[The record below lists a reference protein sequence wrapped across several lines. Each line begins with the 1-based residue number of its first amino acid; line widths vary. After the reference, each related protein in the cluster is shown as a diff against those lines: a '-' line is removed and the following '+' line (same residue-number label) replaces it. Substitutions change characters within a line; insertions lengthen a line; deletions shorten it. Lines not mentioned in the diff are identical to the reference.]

1 MTLKTLQGKLIMT
14 KLSMMLIIVL
24 RLENDKLNGGG
35 TFIDIFP
42 VPEDKIKTPKLS

>member
-1 MTLKTLQGKLIMT
+1 
-14 KLSMMLIIVL
+14 MLIIVL
-24 RLENDKLNGGG
+24 RLENVKLNGGG